1 MLLIIRG
8 VVGRRRGGRH
18 PPLFSTGGRVPHF
31 HHYFGL
37 KFVQTLVHCCNWLL
51 TETECKIISVQQN
64 VFLTC
69 MSVRVCRPKLFKNL
83 CLSLVSGVP
92 QFFLG
97 LGYTPVDKTHCGGF
111 CRINY
116 LNIYRSDLHDICRIC
131 RTLDID
137 SYATIL
143 PSLPT

>member
-1 MLLIIRG
+1 
-8 VVGRRRGGRH
+8 
-18 PPLFSTGGRVPHF
+18 
-31 HHYFGL
+31 
-37 KFVQTLVHCCNWLL
+37 
-51 TETECKIISVQQN
+51 
-64 VFLTC
+64 

-97 LGYTPVDKTHCGGF
+97 LGYTPVDKTHCSGF
-111 CRINY
+111 CRISY